1 MLSNAVMF
9 GVTLGIPLTHLSD
22 GLQCGIPIIAWLLVF
37 SGIYFITLIKDIII
51 YMVLNSS
58 SRAKKVNQIIDLLY
72 ACIVLNFQVAWLIYG
87 NTFIYSDAAIACRDA
102 TQGTN
107 SLWILMIVI
116 IAFGYVYF
124 IIYGL
129 LCCCL
134 ACLVCMGACFRP
146 EIAGN
151 QNTFMSRLPYMEA
164 IQSLNKKRFDN
175 VEVKSMTEC
184 VICMIDFS

>member
-87 NTFIYSDAAIACRDA
+87 NTFVYSDAAMACRDA
-102 TQGTN
+102 TQGSGKVRQPESKN
-107 SLWILMIVI
+107 I
-116 IAFGYVYF
+116 
-124 IIYGL
+124 GL
-129 LCCCL
+129 HVSRLTT
-134 ACLVCMGACFRP
+134 P
-146 EIAGN
+146 
-151 QNTFMSRLPYMEA
+151 MSRDRE
-164 IQSLNKKRFDN
+164 R
-175 VEVKSMTEC
+175 EVS
-184 VICMIDFS
+184 F